1 MQRQLATATPDRPVR
16 LGRYDVVGLIRA
28 GGMGTVYEAI
38 DREHGTTVALKTLT
52 DLDAE
57 SLRRFKT
64 EFRAVADL
72 AHPNLVPLYELS
84 SDKGLWFFTM
94 ERIDGV
100 DFLEWLRGPSAR
112 EAPTLEEERNAEATT
127 RPRVEAEPHV
137 PLIEPTPTA
146 PESVTRVREAFGQL
160 VRGVRALH
168 AAGLVH
174 LDLKPSN
181 VLVDRHGRVVVLDFG
196 LVRPVAE
203 NAQAALDGD
212 LTSAVS
218 GTPAWMAPEQ
228 FAGENIGPAADWY
241 AVGLMLYRA
250 LTGLHAFPPASVAV
264 TWFAKMHLPPVPPDE
279 LVGGVPRDLSLL
291 AMDLLRPEA
300 SERPDGALV
309 AELVAGEAS
318 PVRATER
325 AQRTELI
332 GRSEER
338 ALLARAIERA
348 HTRGA
353 AMVHVRG
360 PSGVG
365 KSALLGEL
373 RQMARRGGEAL
384 VLRGRCYE
392 RESVPYKAFDEMFD
406 ELARRLG
413 TMPAPEVERIL
424 PRWTVELARLFPVL
438 GSVEAIRTRVRSS
451 MISSDVTSAMEVRRR
466 ALLAARELVEA
477 LARERLVVLEIDD
490 LQWADTDSV
499 ILLDALLAAP
509 APARLLVAA
518 SYRPHEASTS
528 TASAAYL
535 AATGE
540 LAARGD
546 LEVTTIDIGPLSP
559 SEARSLAAATLSL
572 RDARSERL
580 ASRIADEAGGV
591 PFFVEELA
599 RFANYERAAGREI
612 STDGV
617 TLDGL
622 LAQRIEVLPPGERSL
637 VEVLAVASSPIP
649 LSVALAVAGIE
660 RGVLRA
666 LWTLRG
672 GHFVRATG
680 VAATDEVEL
689 HHDRMR
695 EALLASMARTR
706 IDDRRVALGR
716 ALAALGTSSPWLF
729 DAVRH
734 LNGVLHRLD
743 AAERLA
749 TARLNLAAG
758 KEARRAAAFTLAF
771 ECYRAASECLPA
783 DVWTSDYDLALAVH
797 TGAAESA
804 YLGAAWDQLDQFI
817 TSVKAN
823 GRTILDQLS
832 AWEVEIDALIA
843 RNRYADAVRVALEAL
858 RLLNVALPED
868 PGPPQIGEELAA
880 ASAAL
885 ATVGPAGLVQLGVAT
900 DPQIVAAMRIE
911 ARVSSAAYF
920 AKPALLPILAC
931 RLVRTSVEHGLCAA
945 TAYAVAIYGIV
956 LNAIGSLRDAHTWGG
971 VALELLERF
980 EDRSQEARTRHVVH
994 DLVCTWMVPLRS
1006 TLGAL
1011 REVVEIGKTTGDL
1024 EYAGYA
1030 AHAYVHNSFYAS
1042 MDLEPLVEDATRFG
1056 DFMRSQGQV
1065 NALHVHEPFERLLQC
1080 FVGRSR
1086 TPATLDGAGFEEARA
1101 LAAAIAS
1108 GSRSAQCIV
1117 PFLMGLVRYHFG
1129 SPAEASFHFERARP
1143 FLDGVASTW
1152 HHPMLHQYAALAIW
1166 ALPASERSPA
1176 LEAAADTSLEAL
1188 RALASEAPHNFAHR
1202 ASLVEGERA
1211 RAQGDLPTAK
1221 AHFAAAARGAS
1232 EGAFS
1237 IDLGLAHERWA
1248 LVEEAAAHREH
1259 ARAAYAQVSARAK
1272 VDLLG

>member
-1 MQRQLATATPDRPVR
+1 MQRQLATATPEQPVR

-28 GGMGTVYEAI
+28 GGMGTVYDAI
-38 DREHGTTVALKTLT
+38 DREHGTKVALKTLT

-84 SDKGLWFFTM
+84 SDRGIWFLTM

-112 EAPTLEEERNAEATT
+112 EAPTLDEERDAQATT
-127 RPRVEAEPHV
+127 KPRLDAQPHV
-137 PLIEPTPTA
+137 PLIEATPAA
-146 PESVTRVREAFGQL
+146 PESLSRVRDALAQL

-168 AAGLVH
+168 TAGLVH

-181 VLVDRHGRVVVLDFG
+181 VLVDRGGRVVVLDFG

-203 NAQAALDGD
+203 STQVMLDAEITG
-212 LTSAVS
+212 AVS

-228 FAGENIGPAADWY
+228 FAGEGIGPAADWY

-250 LTGLHAFPPASVAV
+250 LTGLHAFAPASVAV

-279 LVGGVPRDLSLL
+279 LVAGVPRDLSLL

-300 SERPDGALV
+300 AERPDGEVLAAVVL
-309 AELVAGEAS
+309 GEGSAARTQT
-318 PVRATER
+318 RAP
-325 AQRTELI
+325 RTELI
-332 GRSEER
+332 GRAEER
-338 ALLARAIERA
+338 AALTRMLERA
-348 HTRGA
+348 QRGGA
-353 AMVHVRG
+353 AMLHVRG

-373 RQMARRGGEAL
+373 RQMARREGDAL

-406 ELARRLG
+406 ELARRLATLPG
-413 TMPAPEVERIL
+413 ADLERLL
-424 PRWTVELARLFPVL
+424 PRWTVELARVFPVL
-438 GSVEAIRTRVRSS
+438 GSVDGIRDRVRSS
-451 MISSDVTSAMEVRRR
+451 MISSDVTSAIEVRRR
-466 ALLAARELVEA
+466 ALVAARELIEK
-477 LARERLVVLEIDD
+477 LARERVVVLEIDD
-490 LQWADTDSV
+490 LQWADTDSIV
-499 ILLDALLAAP
+499 LLDAILAAP
-509 APARLLVAA
+509 APRRLLVAA
-518 SYRPHEASTS
+518 SYRPEEASTS
-528 TASAAYL
+528 TASAAFL
-535 AATGE
+535 AATAD

-546 LEVTTIDIGPLSP
+546 LEVAAIDIGPLSHAD
-559 SEARSLAAATLSL
+559 ARSLAVSTLAL

-580 ASRIADEAGGV
+580 ANRIADEAGGV

-599 RFANYERAAGREI
+599 HFANHERAAGREI
-612 STDGV
+612 STEGI

-672 GHFVRATG
+672 GHFVRASG

-695 EALLASMARTR
+695 EALVSAMPRAR
-706 IDDRRVALGR
+706 IDDRRLALGR
-716 ALAALGTSSPWLF
+716 ALAGLGTKSPWLF

-734 LNGVLHRLD
+734 LHGVRDRLD
-743 AAERLA
+743 APERLA
-749 TARLNLAAG
+749 TARLCVAAG
-758 KEARRAAAFTLAF
+758 REARRSAAFSLAF
-771 ECYRAASECLPA
+771 ECYRAAIECLPA
-783 DVWTSDYDLALAVH
+783 DLWASDYELALAVY

-804 YLGAAWDQLDQFI
+804 YLGAAWDELDGLI
-817 TSVKAN
+817 RVVKDN
-823 GRTILDQLS
+823 GRTILDQLG
-832 AWEVEIDALIA
+832 AWEVEIDACIA

-858 RLLNVALPED
+858 RLLHVELPAD
-868 PGPPQIGEELAA
+868 PGPPEIGAELGA

-885 ATVGPAGLVQLGVAT
+885 ATVGPAGLVKLAAAT
-900 DPQIVAAMRIE
+900 DPQVIAAMRIE

-956 LNAIGSLRDAHTWGG
+956 LNAIGSMRDAHTWGG
-971 VALELLERF
+971 VALELLDRF

-1006 TLGAL
+1006 TLASL
-1011 REVVEIGKTTGDL
+1011 REVVEIGKSTGDL

-1030 AHAYVHNSFYAS
+1030 AHAYVHNAFYAS
-1042 MDLEPLVEDATRFG
+1042 MDLEELLEDATRFG
-1056 DFMRSQGQV
+1056 DFMRAQGQV
-1065 NALHVHEPFERLLQC
+1065 NALHVHEPFERLLHC
-1080 FVGRSR
+1080 FVGRSP
-1086 TPATLDGAGFEEARA
+1086 TPATLDGNGFRESEATEK
-1101 LAAAIAS
+1101 AIAS

-1117 PFLMGLVRYHFG
+1117 PFLTGLVRYHFG
-1129 SPAEASFHFERARP
+1129 TPLDASRCFEQARP

-1152 HHPMLHQYAALAIW
+1152 HHPMLHQYAAMAIW
-1166 ALPASERSPA
+1166 ALPAAERAP
-1176 LEAAADTSLEAL
+1176 LEAAADASLEAL
-1188 RALASEAPHNFAHR
+1188 KGLAAEAPHNFAHR
-1202 ASLVEGERA
+1202 ARLVEGERA
-1211 RAQGDLPTAK
+1211 RARGDAALARE
-1221 AHFAAAARGAS
+1221 HFAAAARGAT
-1232 EGAFS
+1232 EGAFW

-1248 LVEEAAAHREH
+1248 LVEDAAAHR
-1259 ARAAYAQVSARAK
+1259 ARARDAYGQVSARAK
-1272 VDLLG
+1272 VHALA